1 MKEDYRSKRKIER
14 KLFRKKKADKEK
26 ELFVQINSLA
36 ECKDTRKLYQ
46 RIKNVRNGYSQQ
58 PLLCKDESG
67 SVLAD
72 EEKCLKRWTEYF
84 RSLLNQSRP
93 ETLEEENAPEIQL
106 NTQFV
111 ETPTLEEVRNNVQKL
126 KNNKSPGSD
135 NLPGELFK
143 YGGEAL
149 CQRLHEIIVKMWE
162 KEELPEEWELGI
174 ICPIYKKGDKLEC
187 DNYRGINLL
196 NIAYKLFANILY
208 NRLRP
213 PRMKL
218 LVNIKVDSATIARLQ
233 INYSVSGRCW
243 KNAKNLMSKRTI
255 CSLISKQHMTESFES
270 FYGA

>member
-1 MKEDYRSKRKIER
+1 M
-14 KLFRKKKADKEK
+14 
-26 ELFVQINSLA
+26 NSLA

-46 RIKNVRNGYSQQ
+46 RTKNVRIGYSQQ

-111 ETPTLEEVRNNVQKL
+111 ETPTLEGTTFRSSRTT
-126 KNNKSPGSD
+126 SPQD
-135 NLPGELFK
+135 QTTYLENFLNME
-143 YGGEAL
+143 L
-149 CQRLHEIIVKMWE
+149 CQRLHELIVKIWE

-187 DNYRGINLL
+187 DNFCN
-196 NIAYKLFANILY
+196 F
-208 NRLRP
+208 
-213 PRMKL
+213 
-218 LVNIKVDSATIARLQ
+218 
-233 INYSVSGRCW
+233 
-243 KNAKNLMSKRTI
+243 I
-255 CSLISKQHMTESFES
+255 CVT
-270 FYGA
+270 Y